1 MCIGLLLLRIMRQ
14 IVDGCKMVRLV
25 SGSLTMMVGT
35 LMFLFRQMILFLI
48 GRLNRLLIA
57 LLLLSL
63 RLKQEILGWSLHQFK
78 LG

>member
-1 MCIGLLLLRIMRQ
+1 MI
-14 IVDGCKMVRLV
+14 
-25 SGSLTMMVGT
+25 LTHT
-35 LMFLFRQMILFLI
+35 DMFLFRQMILFLI
-48 GRLNRLLIA
+48 GRLNWLLIA